1 MEAQGANFMKRM
13 MLTIMLLWPLEAV
26 ANELSYKSSNDK
38 EEQLQ
43 VCIDTARDG
52 VILEKRISENKLITM
67 QMSMTAKRYCILIK
81 AFKQETEENHY
92 SCFCSNISKN

>member
-13 MLTIMLLWPLEAV
+13 ILTIILLWSVEAV

-52 VILEKRISENKLITM
+52 VILETRIIENKLVTL
-67 QMSMTAKRYCILIK
+67 QMSMTAKRYCTLIK
-81 AFKQETEENHY
+81 AFEQKTEDNHY